1 MSSQV
6 VEVHVRVLPGTDQ
19 VSFTIPSGSQ
29 NKGVS
34 VDPLPL
40 SQLVVGS
47 GEHFIVFELQD
58 GYTFRVPPIQTPFG
72 PGWAMIARSSSVMI
86 DVSNSLPQGAELQR
100 LDFSFNVL
108 SPEGVAQTV
117 DPTIV
122 NEPPPDSE

>member
-1 MSSQV
+1 MSPQV

-19 VSFTIPSGSQ
+19 VSFTIPSGSL

-34 VDPLPL
+34 VDPVPIA
-40 SQLVVGS
+40 QLVVGS
-47 GEHFIVFELQD
+47 GEHFILFELQD

-72 PGWAMIARSSSVMI
+72 SQWAMIARPSSVMI
-86 DVSNSLPQGAELQR
+86 DVINSLQKGDGVQR
-100 LDFSFNVL
+100 LDFSFNVR

-122 NEPPPDSE
+122 NEPPPD